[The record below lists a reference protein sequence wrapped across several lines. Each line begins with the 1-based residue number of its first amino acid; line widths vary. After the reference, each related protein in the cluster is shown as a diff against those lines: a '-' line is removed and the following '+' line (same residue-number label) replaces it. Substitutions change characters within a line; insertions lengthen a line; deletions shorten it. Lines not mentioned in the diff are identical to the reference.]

1 MKKPGVIRRA
11 PKYLLAEA
19 IAVRL
24 TTEEQTT
31 VEQYAYE
38 GAESRAA
45 FLRRMIMLGVKQHKR
60 NLSKTKS

>member
-11 PKYLLAEA
+11 PKYVLADA

-24 TTEEQTT
+24 APEEQAI
-31 VEQYAYE
+31 VEECAYE